1 MEGKSLFEIWNLRS
15 QIDGMTSDSKETHT
29 RQVLN
34 CASAIR
40 KVRVRSMKF
49 LAGRVSGCSSKPG
62 ALKSVS
68 KFEI

>member
-1 MEGKSLFEIWNLRS
+1 M
-15 QIDGMTSDSKETHT
+15 SDRKKETHT

-49 LAGRVSGCSSKPG
+49 LAGRVTGCKLSLALSNLSLD
-62 ALKSVS
+62 LKSA
-68 KFEI
+68 I